1 MNFIIKGSLPTM
13 NEIIDASKSHWTV
26 YRRIKEEYTNLVA
39 QYCKHLPHVKRVNVL
54 ITWYC
59 KDKRIDPDNLM
70 AGQKFIL
77 DGLVTAGVL
86 PNDGWNEIGDIHHS
100 FKIDKKFPR
109 IHVQL
114 IER

>member
-26 YRRIKEEYTNLVA
+26 YRRIKEEHTNLVA
-39 QYCKHLPHVKRVNVL
+39 WCCKHLPPVKRVNIL

-59 KDKRIDPDNLM
+59 KNRRHDPDNVM

-86 PNDGWNEIGDIHHS
+86 PNDGWDEIGSIYHS

-114 IER
+114 IEI